1 MRCPRCAV
9 GELDPT
15 HYDADGMV
23 TCRCG
28 HRAYAGYV
36 AEADA
41 LAARSAWLVD
51 RVAAGD
57 PAPAAGIRARYGV
70 WTPPGAT
77 PGGAAPTGPGATMST
92 TRPWGAPQP
101 EHPGLGAPT
110 AQTILLGIGAL
121 LLVVAGAVFA
131 AVVWDRLGA
140 SGQVVLMLTATS
152 GVGALAIRLR
162 GRLAGTAEALAVV
175 AAGLAA
181 IDLIAAPLLGL
192 IPERWLTDPTSYPAV
207 AFAALGAVLLG
218 LNARFGI
225 RAWSWL
231 AWGSLLAA
239 AWFVVPAVVAATD
252 SVAWSAAAIVVPALT
267 SLAMLAASGHPGRW
281 PDQRVALR
289 IVGALGLL
297 LAAAVTAAAATERDA
312 LPGAVVATAATA
324 VAAGAWA
331 VADRGRNRL
340 VALGAAALGGTTAA
354 LLLGLPPEP
363 QPVWLAAAAAL
374 AGLGAGLVLWLLH
387 PDRWLSG
394 VAACAVW
401 ITWAA
406 LRIDAAPDLVDD
418 DAVVSQLSVLA
429 LLVGVVA
436 FVVAW
441 WIPACSWIGA
451 LLCFAA
457 LLLAPGTWEDP
468 IEGYSL
474 SFAAL
479 LLAAGLLW
487 RRQGPTPSLQWL
499 GPAVAVALLPSAIAT
514 WAAPWALDVSELGTT
529 WHLVRLG
536 GVLVAGVAA
545 AVVGARLRLGGLL
558 IPAAVALLTAA
569 SAQVWSGL
577 STLPRWVGLA
587 IAGALLVVAGARI
600 EHLRAQGRRAVGWV
614 EGLR

>member
-1 MRCPRCAV
+1 M
-9 GELDPT
+9 
-15 HYDADGMV
+15 
-23 TCRCG
+23 
-28 HRAYAGYV
+28 
-36 AEADA
+36 
-41 LAARSAWLVD
+41 SA
-51 RVAAGD
+51 
-57 PAPAAGIRARYGV
+57 
-70 WTPPGAT
+70 
-77 PGGAAPTGPGATMST
+77 TGPWT
-92 TRPWGAPQP
+92 APQP
-101 EHPGLGAPT
+101 VLPSRGAPT

-140 SGQVVLMLTATS
+140 AGQVILMLTATA

-162 GRLAGTAEALAVV
+162 SRLSGTAEALAVV

-192 IPERWLTDPTSYPAV
+192 LPERWLTDPTFYPAV
-207 AFAALGAVLLG
+207 AFAALGAALLG
-218 LNARFGI
+218 LNARFGL

-231 AWGSLLAA
+231 GWSGLLAA
-239 AWFVVPAVVAATD
+239 AWFVVLAVVAATD
-252 SVAWSAAAIVVPALT
+252 SEAWSAAAIVLPALA
-267 SLAMLAASGHPGRW
+267 SLAMLAGSEHLGRW
-281 PDQRVALR
+281 PDQRFALR
-289 IVGALGLL
+289 TVGALGLF
-297 LAAAVTAAAATERDA
+297 LAAALTAAAATERDA
-312 LPGAVVATAATA
+312 LPGAVVTTAATA

-331 VADRGRNRL
+331 VGDGGRNRL
-340 VALGAAALGGTTAA
+340 VTLGATALGGITAA

-374 AGLGAGLVLWLLH
+374 AGLAAGLVLWLLH

-406 LRIDAAPDLVDD
+406 LRIDAAPDLVDE
-418 DAVVSQLSVLA
+418 DAVTAQLALLA
-429 LLVGVVA
+429 LLVGVIA

-441 WIPACSWIGA
+441 WIPAWSWIGA

-457 LLLAPGTWEDP
+457 LLLAPGTWQDP
-468 IEGYSL
+468 IEAYSL
-474 SFAAL
+474 PFAAL

-487 RRQGPTPSLQWL
+487 RRRGPTPSLQWL
-499 GPAVAVALLPSAIAT
+499 GPAVAVALLPSAVAT
-514 WAAPWALDVSELGTT
+514 WAAPWALDVSNLSAT

-536 GVLVAGVAA
+536 GVLVMGVAA
-545 AVVGARLRLGGLL
+545 AVVGARLQLGGLL
-558 IPAAVALLTAA
+558 IPSAAALLVAA

-587 IAGALLVVAGARI
+587 IAGTLLVVAGARI